1 MMQFT
6 PAQQEAIDH
15 RGSHLQIIA
24 CAGSGKTQ
32 VTVERINRLLE
43 EGVNPEEIL
52 AFTFT
57 EKAAAELSNRIRTS
71 RIERELDTTGL
82 AEMYIGT
89 IHGWCLEFLQ
99 SNMNQFLKYRVLND
113 PQTRLFIQRNS
124 RRSGLTLNHYLTG
137 VALKRNKYDVRNYQT
152 ALNVLREDDVVWS
165 EVPDALEQGLAA
177 YRALLDE
184 HALFDYTEMLCR
196 VVEGLEEPTGEWIEA
211 KRTLLGTLKHVLVD
225 EYQDVNPIQERLI
238 QVLQSEGACLTVVGD
253 DDQTIYQFR
262 GSDAGNILGF
272 TSRYPTAKTVN
283 VTTNFRSTREIVE
296 TAEAVASLNS
306 HRLVKRFDVGSHHF
320 HDPGDVMA
328 LTFDDPIEEAR
339 YIAQRIEDMV
349 GHPYLDK
356 IDAEHRGLAYSDF
369 AVLLRSVK
377 HSAGPIM
384 DALRELEI
392 PFVVKGVQQLF
403 ERPEIRA
410 MSLTFHYM
418 AERAARPAVEA
429 AWADAGLGLDDET
442 ITNAIRSLPELDDN
456 QSWALFNLQQ
466 VFLNLIESLGLTE
479 DTIPDPRHNAHGS
492 VVFHNLGMFSQL
504 ITDFEQIHFKTP
516 PTSLYTNFS
525 YWLQNEAPDL
535 YDEGGLEGANHVPNA
550 VMITTIHQSKGL
562 QWPAVFVPCLQ
573 RNRFPARK
581 PGGRTVWHLL
591 PECAVPDHERYTSSE
606 EDERRLFYV
615 AITRAERFLTCSW
628 APGEKRGTTT
638 ASQFMQEVLIGRHA
652 LTLEPNRTFPAPL
665 PPVPRIQEPVVRLSF
680 SEYKYW
686 SECAYLFKLRFDY
699 GFNPPV
705 DKSLGYGKSIHDAL
719 AEAHRRAIM
728 GENLTVDDIPSLMH
742 HMHFPFAHSALE
754 TTLTEA
760 ARKAVERYFTTY
772 GRNLTDAVHSE
783 QKVEF
788 SPFPGLIV
796 SGRIDLVTD
805 TGSNTVRLID
815 FKSSDRAQSENVT
828 MEQLNIY
835 AAGYRDLTGDLP
847 NYIEVINLDPGGAA
861 HRALVDEKVVESTLQ
876 KLEQASAAIRAADFQ
891 RLELGCASCGTCDL
905 RGICGR

>member
-1 MMQFT
+1 
-6 PAQQEAIDH
+6 
-15 RGSHLQIIA
+15 
-24 CAGSGKTQ
+24 
-32 VTVERINRLLE
+32 
-43 EGVNPEEIL
+43 
-52 AFTFT
+52 
-57 EKAAAELSNRIRTS
+57 
-71 RIERELDTTGL
+71 
-82 AEMYIGT
+82 MYIGT

-152 ALNVLREDDVVWS
+152 ALNVLREDDMVWS

-283 VTTNFRSTREIVE
+283 VTTNFRRRGKSSKPPRRWPRSTAIGWSNGSMSAHIISMTQATSWPSPSMTLMRKRGTSRNASRTWWVIRTSTRSMPNTGAWR
-296 TAEAVASLNS
+296 TATLPSFSEAW
-306 HRLVKRFDVGSHHF
+306 
-320 HDPGDVMA
+320 
-328 LTFDDPIEEAR
+328 
-339 YIAQRIEDMV
+339 
-349 GHPYLDK
+349 
-356 IDAEHRGLAYSDF
+356 
-369 AVLLRSVK
+369 

-403 ERPEIRA
+403 ERPEARA

-492 VVFHNLGMFSQL
+492 VVFHNLGMFSQS

-525 YWLQNEAPDL
+525 YWLQNEAPDS

-562 QWPAVFVPCLQ
+562 QWPADFVPCLQ

-680 SEYKYW
+680 SEYKNW
-686 SECAYLFKLRFDY
+686 SECAYLFKLRFD
-699 GFNPPV
+699 
-705 DKSLGYGKSIHDAL
+705 
-719 AEAHRRAIM
+719 
-728 GENLTVDDIPSLMH
+728 
-742 HMHFPFAHSALE
+742 
-754 TTLTEA
+754 
-760 ARKAVERYFTTY
+760 
-772 GRNLTDAVHSE
+772 
-783 QKVEF
+783 
-788 SPFPGLIV
+788 
-796 SGRIDLVTD
+796 
-805 TGSNTVRLID
+805 
-815 FKSSDRAQSENVT
+815 
-828 MEQLNIY
+828 
-835 AAGYRDLTGDLP
+835 
-847 NYIEVINLDPGGAA
+847 
-861 HRALVDEKVVESTLQ
+861 
-876 KLEQASAAIRAADFQ
+876 
-891 RLELGCASCGTCDL
+891 
-905 RGICGR
+905 

>member
-1 MMQFT
+1 MQFT

-32 VTVERINRLLE
+32 VTVERINQLLE
-43 EGVNPEEIL
+43 EGLSPEEIL

-57 EKAAAELSNRIRTS
+57 EKAAAELSNRIRAS
-71 RIERELDTTGL
+71 RRERGLDTTGL

-89 IHGWCLEFLQ
+89 IHGWCLDFLQ
-99 SNMNQFLKYRVLND
+99 SRLNRFLKYRVLND
-113 PQTRLFIQRNS
+113 PQTRLFIQRHS
-124 RRSGLTLNHYLTG
+124 RKCGLTLNEYLTG
-137 VALKRNKYDVRNYQT
+137 TALTRNKYDVRNYQT
-152 ALNVLREDDVVWS
+152 ALNILREDEVVWS
-165 EVPDALEQGLAA
+165 EVPDDLQAGLAA
-177 YRALLDE
+177 YRGLLDE

-196 VVEGLEEPTGEWIEA
+196 VVEGLEHPTGEWIEA
-211 KRTLLGTLKHVLVD
+211 KRVLLEQVQHVLVD

-238 QVLQSEGACLTVVGD
+238 QVLQSKGACLTVVGD

-283 VTTNFRSTREIVE
+283 VTTNFRSSQEIVE
-296 TAEAVASLNS
+296 TAEAVASLNT
-306 HRLVKRFDVGSHHF
+306 HRLVKRFDVGAHHL
-320 HDPGDVMA
+320 HEAGDIMA
-328 LTFDDPIEEAR
+328 LAFDDPAEEAR

-349 GHPYLDK
+349 GHPYEDTVN
-356 IDAEHRGLAYSDF
+356 ATSRGLAYSDF

-384 DALRELEI
+384 EALRDLEI

-410 MSLTFHYM
+410 VTTTFHYM

-429 AWADAGLGLDDET
+429 AWADAGLGLDDAT
-442 ITNAIRSLPELDDN
+442 ISNAIRNLPELDDDE
-456 QSWALFNLQQ
+456 SWALFNLQS

-479 DTIPDPRHNAHGS
+479 DSIPDPRHHALGG
-492 VVFHNLGMFSQL
+492 VVFHNFGMFSQL

-516 PTSLYTNFS
+516 PTGLYTSFS

-550 VMITTIHQSKGL
+550 VMITTVHQSKGL

-591 PECAVPDHERYTSSE
+591 PETAVPDHERYASSE

-615 AITRAERFLTCSW
+615 AITRAERFLYCSW
-628 APGEKRGTTT
+628 APGEKKGTT
-638 ASQFMQEVLIGRHA
+638 APSQFMQEVMIGGHA
-652 LTLEPNRTFPAPL
+652 LTVEPSRSFPTPL
-665 PPVPRIQEPVVRLSF
+665 PPVPRIEEPVVRLSF

-686 SECAYLFKLRFDY
+686 SECPYLFKLRFVY

-719 AEAHRRAIM
+719 AEAHRRAIE
-728 GENLTVDDIPSLMH
+728 GEVLTVADIPSLMH
-742 HMHFPFAHSALE
+742 HMHFPFAYQTLE
-754 TTLTEA
+754 ATLTEA

-772 GRNLTDAVHSE
+772 GKNLTEAIHSE

-788 SPFPGLIV
+788 SPVPGLIV

-805 TGSNTVRLID
+805 TGTNTVRLID
-815 FKSSDRAQSENVT
+815 FKSSDRAQSEDVT

-835 AAGYRDLTGDLP
+835 AAGYRDLTGALP

-861 HRALVDEKVVESTLQ
+861 HRALVDEKVVESTLVD
-876 KLEQASAAIRAADFQ
+876 LEKASVSIRAADFE
-891 RLELGCASCGTCDL
+891 RLAPGCTSCGTCDL
-905 RGICGR
+905 QGICGR

>member
-1 MMQFT
+1 MQFT

-15 RGSHLQIIA
+15 RGSHLQIID

-32 VTVERINRLLE
+32 VTVERINQLLE
-43 EGVNPEEIL
+43 EGVSPEEIL

-328 LTFDDPIEEAR
+328 LTFDDPDEEAR

-369 AVLLRSVK
+369 AVLL
-377 HSAGPIM
+377 
-384 DALRELEI
+384 
-392 PFVVKGVQQLF
+392 
-403 ERPEIRA
+403 
-410 MSLTFHYM
+410 
-418 AERAARPAVEA
+418 EA
-429 AWADAGLGLDDET
+429 
-442 ITNAIRSLPELDDN
+442 
-456 QSWALFNLQQ
+456 
-466 VFLNLIESLGLTE
+466 
-479 DTIPDPRHNAHGS
+479 
-492 VVFHNLGMFSQL
+492 
-504 ITDFEQIHFKTP
+504 
-516 PTSLYTNFS
+516 
-525 YWLQNEAPDL
+525 
-535 YDEGGLEGANHVPNA
+535 
-550 VMITTIHQSKGL
+550 
-562 QWPAVFVPCLQ
+562 
-573 RNRFPARK
+573 
-581 PGGRTVWHLL
+581 
-591 PECAVPDHERYTSSE
+591 
-606 EDERRLFYV
+606 
-615 AITRAERFLTCSW
+615 
-628 APGEKRGTTT
+628 
-638 ASQFMQEVLIGRHA
+638 
-652 LTLEPNRTFPAPL
+652 
-665 PPVPRIQEPVVRLSF
+665 
-680 SEYKYW
+680 
-686 SECAYLFKLRFDY
+686 
-699 GFNPPV
+699 
-705 DKSLGYGKSIHDAL
+705 
-719 AEAHRRAIM
+719 
-728 GENLTVDDIPSLMH
+728 
-742 HMHFPFAHSALE
+742 
-754 TTLTEA
+754 
-760 ARKAVERYFTTY
+760 
-772 GRNLTDAVHSE
+772 
-783 QKVEF
+783 
-788 SPFPGLIV
+788 
-796 SGRIDLVTD
+796 
-805 TGSNTVRLID
+805 
-815 FKSSDRAQSENVT
+815 
-828 MEQLNIY
+828 
-835 AAGYRDLTGDLP
+835 
-847 NYIEVINLDPGGAA
+847 
-861 HRALVDEKVVESTLQ
+861 
-876 KLEQASAAIRAADFQ
+876 
-891 RLELGCASCGTCDL
+891 
-905 RGICGR
+905 